1 MQTPDPRTLSAFFRF
16 VTARLEYPAVGVYEV
31 LDGAARLC
39 GGTDAFHAYCGGE
52 PGSWDALPPVL
63 AEALNA
69 DGPVRVDPATI
80 GIASAYAALMPVRSG
95 GNTPAFL
102 LFLDGRRRWLGP
114 KPAAGM
120 RDAAALLAA
129 LSNTPAPAGAAQA
142 AEPTPDGLVAGVTS
156 RILPLADARRMI
168 RAECASAGRT
178 AVLLLDMD
186 RFRAINAALGAAAGD
201 SLLALTATRLERSI
215 GESEKLARLGADR
228 FLILSSR
235 PEAEL
240 PVLAAR
246 LLASVAEPLSL
257 AGHSVTMQATIGL
270 SPPQPAGTPA
280 ATQFLQADTALRR
293 GKAEG
298 GNRVVL
304 HEPGHN
310 AALSDAS
317 RLELDLAKAIDEGQL
332 SLVYQPYV
340 SLDTDRIVGVEAL
353 LRWQHPDRGE
363 LHPAQFIAL
372 AEATGQILPIGTWA
386 LRTALRK
393 AVDWPE
399 GIRLSVNISAMQFHQ
414 PDFTARV
421 DSALAASGFP
431 AERLELEITE
441 TVLMRDNPETI
452 GQIRTLIARGI
463 KIALDDFGTGYTALA
478 YLTRLPHHRLKL
490 DQGFVRDL
498 SNPATADLVRAIVTS
513 ARSQGIAVTA
523 EGVESPEQLEQVRR
537 LGFTHAQGF
546 VTGAPLADPSTFFR
560 SRQAALA

>member
-1 MQTPDPRTLSAFFRF
+1 
-16 VTARLEYPAVGVYEV
+16 VV
-31 LDGAARLC
+31 
-39 GGTDAFHAYCGGE
+39 
-52 PGSWDALPPVL
+52 
-63 AEALNA
+63 AEALKA
-69 DGPVRVDPATI
+69 EGPMRVDPATM

-95 GNTPAFL
+95 GNTRAFL
-102 LFLDGRRRWLGP
+102 LFVDGRRRWLGP

-129 LSNTPAPAGAAQA
+129 LADAPPGAIAPTA
-142 AEPTPDGLVAGVTS
+142 PVTPDGHDPGITG

-168 RAECASAGRT
+168 RAECTNGGRT

-215 GESEKLARLGADR
+215 GKTEKLARLGADR

-235 PEAEL
+235 PQAEL
-240 PVLAAR
+240 PELAAR

-257 AGHSVTMQATIGL
+257 AGQSVTMQATIGL
-270 SPPQPAGTPA
+270 SPPQPKGTPA

-310 AALSDAS
+310 AALSDSS

-332 SLVYQPYV
+332 SLVYQPYI
-340 SLDTDRIVGVEAL
+340 SLESDRTVGVEAL
-353 LRWQHPDRGE
+353 LRWQHPERGE

-372 AEATGQILPIGTWA
+372 AEATGQILPVGTWA
-386 LRTALRK
+386 LRTALCQ
-393 AVDWPE
+393 ATDWPE
-399 GIRLSVNISAMQFHQ
+399 GIRLSVNISALQFHQ
-414 PDFTARV
+414 ADFTARV

-478 YLTRLPHHRLKL
+478 YLTRLPHHRIKL
-490 DQGFVRDL
+490 DQGFVQDL
-498 SNPATADLVRAIVTS
+498 ANPATADLIRAIVTS
-513 ARSQGIAVTA
+513 ARGQGIAVTA
-523 EGVESPEQLEQVRR
+523 EGVESPAQLEEVRR

-546 VTGAPLADPSTFFR
+546 VTGAPTADPSTFFR